1 MEESYGSNV
10 ECVMQLGGCSVPA
23 KVTLKSVQFTC
34 YHCTL
39 REGVILKVN
48 LSSSEK
54 LLTSEI
60 VRITVVTKL

>member
-1 MEESYGSNV
+1 
-10 ECVMQLGGCSVPA
+10 MQLGGCSVPA